1 MALVYGT
8 TRTTNY
14 VEPPQ
19 VIISPDRLINDRIL
33 GLMVNKLPPG
43 VVPVLQTNMVSSK
56 DADIADM
63 FVPTPKAPQ
72 LEAILAKAELD
83 RRATTTHRIDHLQHG
98 DMDKYM
104 EEYGQTLTMASV
116 ENKVEMMRRAGYSET
131 EAIEAIKHIRAK
143 RAIEIVKRQAPYNH
157 TDDIIKSIRKAEDY
171 DG

>member
-14 VEPPQ
+14 VEAPQ
-19 VIISPDRLINDRIL
+19 VITSPDELITSRIL
-33 GLMVNKLPPG
+33 GLIVNKLPPG
-43 VVPVLQTNMVSSK
+43 VVPTLQSDLVSSK
-56 DADIADM
+56 DTDIADM

-72 LEAILAKAELD
+72 LEAICAKAELD
-83 RRATTTHRIDHLQHG
+83 RRAVSSHRIDHLQHG

-143 RAIEIVKRQAPYNH
+143 KAIELVKRHAPYNH
-157 TDDIIKSIRKAEDY
+157 TDDIIKSIRRTE
-171 DG
+171 

>member
-19 VIISPDRLINDRIL
+19 VIISPDRMINDRIL
-33 GLMVNKLPPG
+33 GLLVNKLPPG
-43 VVPVLQTNMVSSK
+43 VVPTLQSDMVASMTS
-56 DADIADM
+56 DIADM

-72 LEAILAKAELD
+72 LEAILAKAEMD
-83 RRATTTHRIDHLQHG
+83 RRVTTTHRIDHLQHG

-116 ENKVEMMRRAGYSET
+116 ENKVEMMRRAGYSES

-143 RAIEIVKRQAPYNH
+143 RAVEIVKRHAPFNH
-157 TDDIIKSIRKAEDY
+157 VDDAIKSIRRSED
-171 DG
+171 

>member
-19 VIISPDRLINDRIL
+19 VIISPDRIIRDKIL

-43 VVPVLQTNMVSSK
+43 VVPTLQSNMVATMAS
-56 DADIADM
+56 DIADM
-63 FVPTPKAPQ
+63 FVPELKAPQ
-72 LEAILAKAELD
+72 LEAVLAKAEMD
-83 RRATTTHRIDHLQHG
+83 RRSVTTHRVDHLQHG

-104 EEYGQTLTMASV
+104 EEYGQTLTMAAV

-143 RAIEIVKRQAPYNH
+143 KAIELVKRQAPYNH
-157 TDDIIKSIRKAEDY
+157 TDDIIKSIRRSE
-171 DG
+171 